1 MNKTDTEKIIA
12 EYLKPI
18 FGFALKRCRNIQD
31 AEDLSQEIAA
41 KAFRMLLI
49 RNDISDVDKYI
60 WTVAHNTLSSYYRSN
75 AKTIITAPI
84 DESAERIADPSSSA
98 ESDDSESTVSR
109 LYSEIAYLSGIQRR
123 IVIAYYFENRKQAD
137 IAKELGIAVGTV
149 KWHLFEAKKEL
160 KRGVSMTREYGKLKF
175 DPIKF
180 KGCHNDGTI
189 GTKGHNMNFFRS
201 ALTKNIAYLI
211 RDSYKSVNE
220 IADELGVSPVYV
232 ESEVTYLEKYG
243 FLQKKGEKYISS
255 FIINVPDEHT
265 IKLQDEVY
273 SRAAELIADELF
285 DGLTESGLL
294 RDARIRGGIYGDA
307 RDTNFMLW
315 SLIPYLVVNSAK
327 QLQNNTVS
335 FEEVATMRPDG
346 GFNICSADILVPGI
360 AEPKYN
366 DSMEKFFGFCRTY
379 YEDMMFWHC
388 DSEWSEWQV
397 DDTYH
402 KTVVHELSLI
412 KRLRDGERLSDT
424 DLTLLAERGYISVKH
439 ENGNIKTVTHCT
451 VLGNSGINDELIAV
465 ASGVKEKHWDE
476 LSALRDRLTHD
487 MLAKTPEHLRKARI
501 YDMQDIFFSDPW
513 LVVHVLKHLEENGKL
528 KAPSEEQKKMII
540 SLIFINK

>member
-1 MNKTDTEKIIA
+1 
-12 EYLKPI
+12 
-18 FGFALKRCRNIQD
+18 
-31 AEDLSQEIAA
+31 
-41 KAFRMLLI
+41 
-49 RNDISDVDKYI
+49 
-60 WTVAHNTLSSYYRSN
+60 
-75 AKTIITAPI
+75 
-84 DESAERIADPSSSA
+84 
-98 ESDDSESTVSR
+98 
-109 LYSEIAYLSGIQRR
+109 
-123 IVIAYYFENRKQAD
+123 
-137 IAKELGIAVGTV
+137 
-149 KWHLFEAKKEL
+149 
-160 KRGVSMTREYGKLKF
+160 
-175 DPIKF
+175 
-180 KGCHNDGTI
+180 
-189 GTKGHNMNFFRS
+189 
-201 ALTKNIAYLI
+201 
-211 RDSYKSVNE
+211 
-220 IADELGVSPVYV
+220 
-232 ESEVTYLEKYG
+232 
-243 FLQKKGEKYISS
+243 
-255 FIINVPDEHT
+255 
-265 IKLQDEVY
+265 
-273 SRAAELIADELF
+273 
-285 DGLTESGLL
+285 
-294 RDARIRGGIYGDA
+294 
-307 RDTNFMLW
+307 
-315 SLIPYLVVNSAK
+315 
-327 QLQNNTVS
+327 
-335 FEEVATMRPDG
+335 MRPDG

-424 DLTLLAERGYISVKH
+424 DLTLLAERGYISVQH

-451 VLGNSGINDELIAV
+451 ILGNSGINDELIAV

-487 MLAKTPEHLRKARI
+487 ILAKTPEHLRKARI